1 MSAPLFPAGVP
12 AAPLST
18 PCGPLSRRQALTT
31 LAAAAAAMAGP
42 AWAQAYPSRPIKF
55 VVGFP
60 AGGSV
65 DIVARILSDAF
76 ATRLKATTM
85 VDNQGGAA
93 GAIAAQR
100 VVSAPADG
108 YSLLVGSSNE
118 LVATRILNPTQRY
131 DARKDMV
138 AIGMVATSPVII
150 AVSPRLGVKSLP
162 ELLALLRRSPGKLS
176 YGSSGVGS
184 SLHFAGE
191 LFKQRGG
198 VFMTHIPYRGVAPL
212 VGDLVGGSLDI
223 AVLSPT
229 AALPFVQS
237 GRILALGVTSPQRL
251 ASLPNVP
258 AIGELPELKGYDLV
272 GWFALTAPR
281 ALPAD
286 IQRTLA
292 ATLQEVLA
300 DPVVR
305 KRLEDQGMVPA
316 TGKEDL
322 AQFMAQETA
331 KYEKLADFAQ
341 MRG

>member
-1 MSAPLFPAGVP
+1 MPTTTDTSVRTSCSPM
-12 AAPLST
+12 T
-18 PCGPLSRRQALTT
+18 RRQTLSV
-31 LAAAAAAMAGP
+31 LAAAAASTAAP
-42 AWAQAYPSRPIKF
+42 SWAQAYPSRPIKF

-65 DIVARILSDAF
+65 DIVGRIVSDAF
-76 ATRLKATTM
+76 ASRLKATTM

-100 VVSAPADG
+100 VVTSAADG

-118 LVATRILNPTQRY
+118 LVATRILNPSQRY
-131 DARKDMV
+131 DARKDMA
-138 AIGMVATSPVII
+138 AIGMIATSPVII

-162 ELLALLRRSPGKLS
+162 ELLALLRRNPGKLS

-191 LFKQRGG
+191 LFKQRSG

-229 AALPFVQS
+229 AALPFVQA
-237 GRILALGVTSPQRL
+237 GRVLALGVTSAQRL
-251 ASLPNVP
+251 ASLPDVP
-258 AIGELPELKGYDLV
+258 ALGELPELKGYELV

-281 ALPAD
+281 NLPSD
-286 IQRTLA
+286 VQRTLNT
-292 ATLQEVLA
+292 TLQEVLA

-305 KRLEDQGMVPA
+305 KRLQEQGMVPA

-322 AQFMAQETA
+322 AQFMNQETA
-331 KYEKLADFAQ
+331 KYENLADFAQ
-341 MRG
+341 MRS